1 MPVRS
6 LHTSVLRWPDRR
18 EVEQRVAEWA
28 AREAPRHP
36 GLLRLGYFGSYARGE
51 AGVGSD
57 LDLIA
62 VVESSSEPFERRA
75 LAWDLNTLPVP
86 AELLVYTRLE
96 WERLQQQG
104 GRFART
110 LQQEVRWLLPLVDCA
125 REARPGEEMTPER
138 VADALLEE
146 EAERHRDPLR

>member
-1 MPVRS
+1 V
-6 LHTSVLRWPDRR
+6 
-18 EVEQRVAEWA
+18 EWA

-36 GLLRLGYFGSYARGE
+36 GLLRLGYFGSYARGD

-62 VVESSSEPFERRA
+62 VVESSPEPFEGRA
-75 LAWDLNTLPVP
+75 LGWDLSSLPVP

-104 GRFART
+104 GRFVRT
-110 LQQEVRWLLPLVDCA
+110 LQQEARWL
-125 REARPGEEMTPER
+125 RP
-138 VADALLEE
+138 
-146 EAERHRDPLR
+146 

>member
-18 EVEQRVAEWA
+18 EVERGVAEWA

-62 VVESSSEPFERRA
+62 VVESSPEPFERRA

-86 AELLVYTRLE
+86 AELLVYTRPE

-110 LQQEVRWLLPLVDCA
+110 LQQEARWLPL
-125 REARPGEEMTPER
+125 
-138 VADALLEE
+138 
-146 EAERHRDPLR
+146 

>member
-18 EVEQRVAEWA
+18 EVERGVAAWA
-28 AREAPRHP
+28 DREAPRHP
-36 GLLRLGYFGSYARGE
+36 GLRRLGYFGSYARGD

-62 VVESSSEPFERRA
+62 VIESSPEPFERRS
-75 LAWDLNTLPVP
+75 LAWDLSSLPVP
-86 AELLVYTRLE
+86 AELLVYTGEE
-96 WERLQQQG
+96 WERLKQQG

-110 LQQEVRWLLPLVDCA
+110 LQHEARWL
-125 REARPGEEMTPER
+125 RP
-138 VADALLEE
+138 
-146 EAERHRDPLR
+146 

>member
-6 LHTSVLRWPDRR
+6 LRTSVFRWPDRR
-18 EVEQRVAEWA
+18 EVGRKVAEWA
-28 AREAPRHP
+28 VREAARHP

-110 LQQEVRWLLPLVDCA
+110 LKEEARWLRL
-125 REARPGEEMTPER
+125 G
-138 VADALLEE
+138 
-146 EAERHRDPLR
+146 

>member
-6 LHTSVLRWPDRR
+6 LTTSVLRWPDRL
-18 EVEQRVAEWA
+18 EVERRVAEWA

-36 GLLRLGYFGSYARGE
+36 GLLRLGYFGSYARGD

-62 VVESSSEPFERRA
+62 VIESSSPVPFERRA
-75 LAWDLNTLPVP
+75 LGWELSTLPVP
-86 AELLVYTRLE
+86 AELLVYTLQE

-110 LQQEVRWLLPLVDCA
+110 LQ
-125 REARPGEEMTPER
+125 REARW
-138 VADALLEE
+138 LYS
-146 EAERHRDPLR
+146 